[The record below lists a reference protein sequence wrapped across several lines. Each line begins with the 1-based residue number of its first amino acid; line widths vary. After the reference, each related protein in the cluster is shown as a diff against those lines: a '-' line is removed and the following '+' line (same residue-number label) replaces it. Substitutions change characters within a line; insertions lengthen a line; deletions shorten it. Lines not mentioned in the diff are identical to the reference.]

1 MVLSNIDTEISYP
14 EFKAIDDID
23 NGIDASVYDTTIK
36 NIDVVIALGKLRND
50 FKDKGIY
57 YIPIYIVINDT
68 ISDKI
73 GIYEIAIDQYTTILD
88 EDGDIDIDSLEPLI
102 FNFVTPEYLN
112 TKYSDHPITYES
124 SNNENENENKDNDE
138 DNDDGNNGNEDD
150 SKKSTNGKSN
160 MNDVNNSTNPE
171 LYSRT
176 MNRETPGNFMTGR
189 TREILKE
196 IVIEEDDDEN
206 KVDIDR
212 EEHDE
217 TMKRRFVKKRG
228 THSSWIENYM
238 KNNEYGIQDNEGG
251 GDCFFAIVRDAF
263 KSIGVNITV
272 KQLRE
277 VVSENAVEKDFN
289 EYKNMYDS
297 ILSSIEESKAQLLQM
312 MREWKEMKTRIEQER
327 DGKNRLLLI
336 SNAKKFKAKFDT
348 IKRDKAMSQ
357 RLLGE
362 YRWLRGI
369 NSFDDFK
376 QKIKTCQF
384 WADSDTIVII
394 EQILKIKII
403 IMSSYNYLQGDLGA
417 VLQCVIWCQK
427 L

>member
-1 MVLSNIDTEISYP
+1 
-14 EFKAIDDID
+14 
-23 NGIDASVYDTTIK
+23 
-36 NIDVVIALGKLRND
+36 GKLRND

-57 YIPIYIVINDT
+57 YIPIYIVINDN

-124 SNNENENENKDNDE
+124 SNNENENKDNDE
-138 DNDDGNNGNEDD
+138 DNDDGNNGNEYD

-176 MNRETPGNFMTGR
+176 MNRETPGNFMTGK

-238 KNNEYGIQDNEGG
+238 KNNEYGIQDNEG
-251 GDCFFAIVRDAF
+251 
-263 KSIGVNITV
+263 
-272 KQLRE
+272 
-277 VVSENAVEKDFN
+277 
-289 EYKNMYDS
+289 
-297 ILSSIEESKAQLLQM
+297 
-312 MREWKEMKTRIEQER
+312 
-327 DGKNRLLLI
+327 
-336 SNAKKFKAKFDT
+336 
-348 IKRDKAMSQ
+348 
-357 RLLGE
+357 
-362 YRWLRGI
+362 
-369 NSFDDFK
+369 
-376 QKIKTCQF
+376 
-384 WADSDTIVII
+384 
-394 EQILKIKII
+394 
-403 IMSSYNYLQGDLGA
+403 
-417 VLQCVIWCQK
+417 
-427 L
+427 